1 MLQIKSLFSLK
12 ASSLLLV
19 VAALWVFAL
28 RAPAPALA
36 SHRQITFFEAPS
48 ELLEPATRA
57 KALGQLQALGV
68 KALRVEL
75 YWKSVAPAPNSP
87 NRPNFEATNPA
98 DYNWGQY
105 SLLLAEAQR
114 LKWPVLLT
122 VTAPV
127 PNWATSNHKAPYI
140 TRPKAADFKEF
151 MTAVGHEFGSE
162 VQYFAIWN
170 EPNQL
175 GWLMPQW
182 NSNGTPA
189 SPRIYRGLYQ
199 AGYEGLQA
207 SGMSKPKVFIGE
219 TAPFGNS
226 SIKAHKEGL
235 IHNVSPLEFMR
246 EMLCLNHRYHKSPS
260 CSQLPAYAYA
270 HHPYPNAA
278 GPFYKSPN
286 HDDVTI
292 GVLSRL
298 SNALNLAA
306 RAHALPANLPIYITE
321 FGINTKPNILG
332 VSYAKQAEYDAIS
345 EKIAWENPRVAS
357 FAQYELRD
365 DRVPKSF
372 AHGGFIGFQTGL
384 ETFAGVHK
392 PLYAGFSIPLVV
404 SKSGHHGYSL
414 WGSVRP
420 ASASTKVTVQV
431 QPPHSK
437 HFRTLKVVSTGSTGY
452 WTLHSSTAGSHW
464 RVLWRSPSGV
474 TYTGPS
480 IG

>member
-1 MLQIKSLFSLK
+1 MLQIKYPLSLK
-12 ASSLLLV
+12 VSSLLLAC
-19 VAALWVFAL
+19 AALLVCAL
-28 RAPAPALA
+28 RTPAPALA
-36 SHRQITFFEAPS
+36 SHNQITFFEAPS

-57 KALGQLQALGV
+57 KALTQLQALGV

-75 YWKSVAPAPNSP
+75 YWKSVAPSPNSP
-87 NRPNFEATNPA
+87 SRPNFEATNPA
-98 DYNWGQY
+98 SYNWGQY
-105 SLLLAEAQR
+105 SVLLAEAQR

-122 VTAPV
+122 VTSPV

-162 VQYFAIWN
+162 VRYFAIWN

-189 SPRIYRGLYQ
+189 SPRIYRSLYQ
-199 AGYEGLQA
+199 NGYEGLQA
-207 SGMSKPKVFIGE
+207 AGITKPRVLLGE

-226 SIKAHKEGL
+226 SVNARKEGV

-246 EMLCLNHRYHKSPS
+246 EMLCLNHSYHKSPS
-260 CSQLPAYAYA
+260 CSALPAFAYA
-270 HHPYPNAA
+270 QHPYPNAA
-278 GPFYKSPN
+278 GPFYKSQN
-286 HDDVTI
+286 RDDVTI

-306 RAHALPANLPIYITE
+306 RAHALPGNLPIYITE

-332 VSYAKQAEYDAIS
+332 VSLAKQAEYDAIS

-365 DRVPKSF
+365 DRVPKSH
-372 AHGGFIGFQTGL
+372 AGFIGFQTGL

-392 PLYAGFSIPLVV
+392 PLYAGFPIPLVV
-404 SKSGHHGYSL
+404 SKSGHRYSL
-414 WGSVRP
+414 WGHVRP
-420 ASASTKVTVQV
+420 ASGSTKVTVQV
-431 QPPHSK
+431 QRPHSK
-437 HFRTLKVVSTGSTGY
+437 HFRKLKVLSTGSTGY

-480 IG
+480 IGSS